1 MSEPMTS
8 NDIEDVL
15 SSIRRLVSE
24 DLRPIT
30 RAAAAAPVVV
40 EANDKLILTPALRV
54 VEPAD
59 PVEAPAPRLT
69 LTYPRTVEIADF
81 EDDSVANDLI
91 EPAEMEKVFATLG
104 TPPETEDLVSQD
116 PDLVA
121 TDLAFYADPQDDL
134 SEAPMYDGVSLALD
148 QESEPVPAWAQ
159 MGFDSE
165 EIAEAEAAPV
175 AESVGDADWVDAA
188 EASVIASLADQPAEP
203 PPQAFVQDQQ
213 PEQDAEFLFNE
224 DVLRELVRDIL
235 REELAGSMGERI
247 TRNIRKL
254 VRSEIARGLAT
265 QDLA

>member
-24 DLRPIT
+24 DLRPIA

-40 EANDKLILTPALRV
+40 ETNDKLILTPALRV
-54 VEPAD
+54 VEAAVRTD
-59 PVEAPAPRLT
+59 APAPRLT

-104 TPPETEDLVSQD
+104 TPHEAEALPSQD
-116 PDLVA
+116 PDPAA

-134 SEAPMYDGVSLALD
+134 TEAPMYDGVSLALD

-159 MGFDSE
+159 TGFDSE
-165 EIAEAEAAPV
+165 EIAEADAPPV

-203 PPQAFVQDQQ
+203 PQQAFVQDA
-213 PEQDAEFLFNE
+213 PEADDAFLFNE